1 MGISGVR
8 SVAFRPCVVVQE
20 SAVHQGSAEHV
31 SADVMEIFK
40 EFCLLGRVCDDL

>member
-8 SVAFRPCVVVQE
+8 SVALRPRVVVQE

-31 SADVMEIFK
+31 SADVMGIFE
-40 EFCLLGRVCDDL
+40 EFCLPRRVCDDL